1 MSTRPDMGIL
11 VNASLSENPE
21 NPGEYIL
28 DLEFTT
34 TYNGMRDAM
43 NTVHECYSADRAT
56 CLRTLEAISRPLG
69 VPSLDQG
76 LALLRRIEKL
86 LEQRLP
92 SS

>member
-1 MSTRPDMGIL
+1 MSTRRDMGTL

-21 NPGEYIL
+21 NPGWYIL

-34 TYNGMRDAM
+34 TYNGTRDVM

-69 VPSLDQG
+69 VPSLGSLDQV
-76 LALLRRIEKL
+76 LESLLRIEGFLQK
-86 LEQRLP
+86 R
-92 SS
+92 